1 MEEVFISKTIGA
13 DSMTGLMNSRTL
25 KTVVLSQSVHCQ
37 DSKNEMSLGIFEL
50 HPSESNDGTARVTG
64 SGRYEFQGL
73 TYLLAYTP
81 TP

>member
-1 MEEVFISKTIGA
+1 
-13 DSMTGLMNSRTL
+13 MTGLMNSRTL

-64 SGRYEFQGL
+64 SGRYEFQAL
-73 TYLLAYTP
+73 TYLRVTSQHPKSLWITGI
-81 TP
+81 